1 MSEAIEDLYDK
12 FCQLELKVKYLEES
26 ALGEHIIV
34 NFVRMNDDAKIP
46 TKANTEDAGWDL
58 YSSVDIELDYGVPTL
73 VNTGIKFGM
82 PPYYHGM
89 VWDRSSMG
97 KKGNH
102 ILGGLIDNPYTGE
115 IGVLLINLN
124 LDHRRYQIAKGDK
137 ITQIVFVKLPISYLI
152 EKDELGNTSR
162 GEKGFGSSGK

>member
-1 MSEAIEDLYDK
+1 MCDAIEDLYDK
-12 FCQLELKVKYLEES
+12 FTKLELQVKYLEEA

-34 NFVRMNDDAKIP
+34 DFVRMNEDAKIP
-46 TKANTEDAGWDL
+46 TKERPIDAGWDI
-58 YSSVDIELDYGVPTL
+58 YSCVDIELDYGVPTL

-82 PPYYHGM
+82 PGYYHGL

-115 IGVLLINLN
+115 VGVLLINLN
-124 LDHRRYQIAKGDK
+124 LDNRRYQISKGDK
-137 ITQIVFVKLPISYLI
+137 ITQIVFVKLPISYLN
-152 EKDELGNTSR
+152 EKDELDNTSR
-162 GEKGFGSSGK
+162 GDKGFGSSGK

>member
-1 MSEAIEDLYDK
+1 MCEAIEDLYDK
-12 FCQLELKVKYLEES
+12 FTKLELQVKYLEEA

-34 NFVRMNDDAKIP
+34 DFVRMNEDAKTP
-46 TKANTEDAGWDL
+46 TKERAEDAGWDL
-58 YSSVDIELDYGVPTL
+58 YSSVELELDYGVPTL

-82 PPYYHGM
+82 PVYYHGL

-124 LDHRRYQIAKGDK
+124 LDCRRYKISKGDK
-137 ITQIVFVKLPISYLI
+137 ITQIVFVKLPISYLN

-162 GEKGFGSSGK
+162 GDKGFGSSGK

>member
-1 MSEAIEDLYDK
+1 MNEAIEDLYDK

-34 NFVRMNDDAKIP
+34 DFVRMNENAKIP

-58 YSSVDIELDYGVPTL
+58 YSGVEIDLPYGVPTL
-73 VNTGIKFGM
+73 VSTGVKFGM
-82 PPYYHGM
+82 PPYYHGFI
-89 VWDRSSMG
+89 WDRSSMG
-97 KKGNH
+97 KKGIH
-102 ILGGLIDNPYTGE
+102 VLGGMIDNPYTGE
-115 IGVLLINLN
+115 VGVLLINLN
-124 LDHRRYQIAKGDK
+124 KNVEVQKIGKGDK
-137 ITQIVFVKLPISYLI
+137 ITQIVFVKLPISYVI